1 VIATRHLAIGKC
13 TLYDLAQ
20 LRAPMNDILSGLEEQ
35 LRELNRYKA
44 KYGKLDD
51 DERITE
57 VKDAEQE

>member
-1 VIATRHLAIGKC
+1 
-13 TLYDLAQ
+13 
-20 LRAPMNDILSGLEEQ
+20 MNDILSGLEEQ